1 MLSTKKFQLNFKI
14 QPKTV
19 MILKSHSNTPNFEI
33 AFFFFLGN
41 LLVRP
46 ISNEVTRVKLVI
58 QMSRTYLEN

>member
-33 AFFFFLGN
+33 AFFLGN

>member
-33 AFFFFLGN
+33 AFFFGEF
-41 LLVRP
+41 
-46 ISNEVTRVKLVI
+46 ISE
-58 QMSRTYLEN
+58 TYLK